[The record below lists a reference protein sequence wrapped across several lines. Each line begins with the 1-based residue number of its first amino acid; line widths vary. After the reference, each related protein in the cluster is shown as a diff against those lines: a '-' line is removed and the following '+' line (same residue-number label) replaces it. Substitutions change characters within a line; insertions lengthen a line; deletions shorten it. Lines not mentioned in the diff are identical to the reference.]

1 MPYTVN
7 VPLPGQI
14 LMKEV
19 SSTVKPTSVS
29 VMTGQKRDYF
39 IESNK
44 GLNLIFSPLSSIQ
57 PTFPVAIVEARA
69 MGSYIFCTLINL
81 PKTVLSGVNKL
92 NTDAPLGIIKFRG
105 HTCESDP

>member
-44 GLNLIFSPLSSIQ
+44 GLNLIFSPLLFSQ
-57 PTFPVAIVEARA
+57 HFQLLLLKPEQWVATFFA
-69 MGSYIFCTLINL
+69 L
-81 PKTVLSGVNKL
+81 
-92 NTDAPLGIIKFRG
+92 
-105 HTCESDP
+105 